1 MHSTFSSIPFP
12 KERLMRQFND
22 IAKKTGPNAGGVR
35 MLASRFCVVGNGMAL
50 TGSGHSPRTCIAL
63 NS

>member
-1 MHSTFSSIPFP
+1 
-12 KERLMRQFND
+12 MRQSHD

-35 MLASRFCVVGNGMAL
+35 MLASRFCVVGNGMER
-50 TGSGHSPRTCIAL
+50 TSSGFAPFACHAL

>member
-1 MHSTFSSIPFP
+1 
-12 KERLMRQFND
+12 MRQSND

-35 MLASRFCVVGNGMAL
+35 MLASHFCAVGNGMGR
-50 TGSGHSPRTCIAL
+50 TSSGFAPCFYHCL